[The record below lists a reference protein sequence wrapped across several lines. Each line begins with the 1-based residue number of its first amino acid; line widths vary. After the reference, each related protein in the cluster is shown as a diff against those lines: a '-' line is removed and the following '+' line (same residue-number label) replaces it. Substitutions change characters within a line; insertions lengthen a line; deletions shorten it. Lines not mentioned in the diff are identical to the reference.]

1 MVEKTTMHYTSRMAP
16 RVILV
21 ASCIFILISCGGSE
35 PPAPPPLEIPVI
47 ELVSQNVPIYLDM
60 VGQTRG
66 SVDIPIRARVEGFL
80 ESMDFIEGRNVEKGA
95 LLYTIDARPFEA
107 KVAEAMGRLAEART
121 ARVKA
126 KADLDRIRPLA
137 EMKAVSEQDLDSAVA
152 QYEAAIGGVQAA
164 DAQLEQANIELSYCT
179 ITAPIDGLI
188 GITAAEVGEFV
199 GAPPNPVVL
208 NYVSKID
215 PIRVRFSI
223 NEQEYLRFA
232 RTVGDQMRGESLKNA
247 DNPDRALKLIL
258 ADGQI
263 HPFDGRVTAL
273 DASINPTT
281 GTLTLEADFPNPNR
295 IILAG
300 QFARVRAIID
310 RRENAIM
317 VPQRAVNETQGKFQ
331 AFVVDAQGNVEM
343 RLIEVGPVID
353 HHWLV
358 ESGLEAGER
367 IAIEGLQRLR
377 DGITVNPQLVDPD
390 APAENPDSGA
400 F

>member
-1 MVEKTTMHYTSRMAP
+1 MHYTSKMAA
-16 RVILV
+16 RAILV
-21 ASCIFILISCGGSE
+21 AFGMGALISCGGSE
-35 PPAPPPLEIPVI
+35 PPAPPPLDIPVI
-47 ELVSQNVPIYLDM
+47 ELVTQNVPIYLDM

-66 SVDIPIRARVEGFL
+66 SIDIPIRARVEGFL
-80 ESMDFIEGRNVEKGA
+80 ESMDFIEGRNVKKGA
-95 LLYTIDARPFEA
+95 LLYTIDKRPFEA

-137 EMKAVSEQDLDSAVA
+137 AMKAVSEQDLDSAVA
-152 QYEAAIGGVQAA
+152 QYEAAIGAVQAS
-164 DAQLEQANIELSYCT
+164 DAQLEQANIELGYCS
-179 ITAPIDGLI
+179 ISSPIDGLI

-223 NEQEYLRFA
+223 NEQQYLRFA
-232 RTVGDQMRGESLKNA
+232 REFADGEIRGSAMKDA
-247 DNPDRALKLIL
+247 SNPDRALTLIL
-258 ADGQI
+258 ADGEY
-263 HPFDGRVTAL
+263 HPHQGFMTAL

-281 GTLTLEADFPNPNR
+281 GTLTLEADFPNPDR
-295 IILAG
+295 IVLAG

-310 RRENAIM
+310 RRPNAIM
-317 VPQRAVNETQGKFQ
+317 IPQRAVNETQGKFQ
-331 AFVVDAQGNVEM
+331 AFVIDAQGIVEI
-343 RLIEVGPVID
+343 RTVIVGPIID

-358 ESGLEAGER
+358 ESGLKVGEK
-367 IAIEGLQRLR
+367 IAVEGLQRLR
-377 DGITVNPQLVDPD
+377 NGITVNPHLVDLN
-390 APAENPDSGA
+390 APAENSDSGA